1 MNVILSFLLLDGT
14 SKPVTKEEPLHRTEF
29 SKCLRSMLALLWA
42 LWNLQPKQ
50 ELKQPESEESGAG
63 AAAGA
68 LKFSEEFCQGIFAMD
83 NRF

>member
-1 MNVILSFLLLDGT
+1 MDST

-50 ELKQPESEESGAG
+50 EMQQAESEESGAG
-63 AAAGA
+63 AAAGV
-68 LKFSEEFCQGIFAMD
+68 LKFSEEFCRASLRWIIVVNAEPWS
-83 NRF
+83 